1 MVYRFELRKN
11 PKSLLVPAIAV
22 LLVAASVTIIVIYNA
37 VVGVI
42 ALAVSGY
49 LGYHLFKFFR
59 NTLASRVETTDE
71 SITCTTA
78 LGSSTTIRWD
88 DLTHAGWYTTDGGY
102 REFFVYA
109 EDEDT
114 LLTIPLQYAGMDA
127 LSDDVCEHSGLE
139 LLSLSGDDVDG
150 LTDALRQEL
159 GSEGDVIDD
168 ESEEADPD

>member
-11 PKSLLVPAIAV
+11 PKSLLLPAISV
-22 LLVAASVTIIVIYNA
+22 VLVAASIAIIVFYQP
-37 VVGVI
+37 VVGII

-49 LGYHLFKFFR
+49 LGFHLFKFFR

-71 SITCTTA
+71 SLTCTTA
-78 LGSSTTIRWD
+78 LGSSTTILWA

-109 EDEDT
+109 EGEDT
-114 LLTIPLQYAGMDA
+114 LLTIPPQYERMEDLADEVEA
-127 LSDDVCEHSGLE
+127 RSDVD

-159 GSEGDVIDD
+159 GTEGDVIDD
-168 ESEEADPD
+168 EPEAGDRD